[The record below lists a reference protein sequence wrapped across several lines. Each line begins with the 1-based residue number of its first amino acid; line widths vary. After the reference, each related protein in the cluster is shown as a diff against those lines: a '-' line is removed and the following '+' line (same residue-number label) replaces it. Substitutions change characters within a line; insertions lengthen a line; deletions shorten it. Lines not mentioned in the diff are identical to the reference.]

1 MHKYTD
7 NELIGLAMQS
17 DQKAFTRLL
26 TRYHDN
32 IYFYILKMAKNKFD
46 ASDLT
51 QETFDKAF
59 RHLDQYSEKYAF
71 STWLYKIARNC
82 TIDFIRRNKISLLHI
97 DNGTDDE
104 SSVSVNESSL
114 YSGTPNPEE
123 DMIFHQEESIMLN
136 YIRAMKP
143 RYRRLIELRYIK
155 QYAYEEMASEL
166 NLPMGTIK
174 TQLFRA
180 KNILAAMIFGS
191 IEKNE
196 MDISL

>member
-7 NELIGLAMQS
+7 SELICRALQS
-17 DQKAFTRLL
+17 DQKAYTRLL
-26 TRYHDN
+26 MRYYDN
-32 IYFYILKMAKNKFD
+32 IYFYILKMAKNKID

-59 RHLDQYSEKYAF
+59 RHLDKYSEKYAF

-82 TIDFIRRNKISLLHI
+82 TIDFIRKNKVNVLHI
-97 DNGTDDE
+97 DYRGEDE
-104 SSVSVNESSL
+104 SSVSESSL

-123 DMIFHQEESIMLN
+123 NMICRQEESILLK
-136 YIRAMKP
+136 YIQSMKP
-143 RYRRLIELRYIK
+143 RYRRLIELRYLK

-166 NLPMGTIK
+166 NLPLGTVK

-180 KNILAAMIFGS
+180 KNILATMIFGS
-191 IEKNE
+191 AGRKE
-196 MDISL
+196 LL